1 MGWRCCDAVPRLRW
15 VENADAAAPATL
27 HWACEPA
34 SPLGTVD
41 GVLSAWHGP
50 TPPGSV
56 RVLDCAYRPLRLAT
70 SHSDAE
76 LPASA
81 WQLWSPNKSLGL
93 TGVRA
98 AYAVAP
104 AGAQG
109 MVPALQS
116 LAPSWP
122 VGAHGVALLEAW
134 ATPAVQQWVADCLP
148 ILRSWKDRQMALC
161 TQLGW
166 SVVPGSLANYFV
178 ATLPTA
184 QCAGDSSAPTANLLA
199 ALRQH
204 GIKLRDCTSFGLPG
218 AVRLGVLPPASQDA
232 LRAAFQKLG

>member
-1 MGWRCCDAVPRLRW
+1 
-15 VENADAAAPATL
+15 
-27 HWACEPA
+27 
-34 SPLGTVD
+34 
-41 GVLSAWHGP
+41 
-50 TPPGSV
+50 
-56 RVLDCAYRPLRLAT
+56 
-70 SHSDAE
+70 
-76 LPASA
+76 
-81 WQLWSPNKSLGL
+81 
-93 TGVRA
+93 
-98 AYAVAP
+98 
-104 AGAQG
+104 

-148 ILRSWKDRQMALC
+148 TLRSWKDRQMALC

-184 QCAGDSSAPTANLLA
+184 QCAGDSSAQTANLLA

-232 LRAAFQKLG
+232 LRTAWQAMQAGCTAAEPLE